1 MNKLLFGIGAVIL
14 VGVLGYGAYENKNMM
29 PDDGDK
35 AKVMQKEADAMVM
48 KEKEAMMAKENM
60 TPEQMEAMKKE
71 EAMKA
76 GETMM
81 KKDGE
86 VMQKEEVMIKKSAG
100 MYVPYSSDKLALAK
114 DNKVV
119 IFFHAPWC
127 PTCRALDA
135 EITSKGVKEGY
146 VILKADY
153 DTSKE
158 LKVKYGV
165 TSQHTLVQVNTSGAS
180 LGKWTG
186 GDLAG
191 IYAKAK

>member
-1 MNKLLFGIGAVIL
+1 MNKLFFGIGAVIL
-14 VGVLGYGAYENKNMM
+14 VGVIGYGMYQNKEMM
-29 PDDGDK
+29 PSESDK
-35 AKVMQKEADAMVM
+35 AAMMQKEADAMAM

-60 TPEQMEAMKKE
+60 TPEQMEAMK
-71 EAMKA
+71 A

-86 VMQKEEVMIKKSAG
+86 VMEKDAMMKKSAG
-100 MYVPYSSDKLALAK
+100 MYVPYSADKLALAK
-114 DNKVV
+114 DNKVI
-119 IFFHAPWC
+119 IFFHAAWC

-153 DTSKE
+153 DSSKE
-158 LKVKYGV
+158 LKAKYGV
-165 TSQHTLVQVNTSGAS
+165 TSQHTLVQVNTTGVS

>member
-1 MNKLLFGIGAVIL
+1 MNKLLFGFGAVIL
-14 VGVLGYGAYENKNMM
+14 VGVIGYGMYQNKEMM
-29 PDDGDK
+29 PSEGDK
-35 AKVMQKEADAMVM
+35 AAMMQKEADAMAM
-48 KEKEAMMAKENM
+48 KEKEAQMSKENM

-86 VMQKEEVMIKKSAG
+86 TMQKDAQMAKSAG
-100 MYVPYSSDKLALAK
+100 MYAPYSADKLVLAK
-114 DNKVV
+114 ENKVV
-119 IFFHAPWC
+119 IFFHAGWC

-153 DTSKE
+153 DSSRE
-158 LKVKYGV
+158 LKAKYGV
-165 TSQHTLVQVNTSGAS
+165 TSQHTLVQVNTAGAS